1 MKLLAIIFFFLAIQG
16 LNAVT
21 RREAIDDHFSD
32 SEVQE
37 RLYAKSEDDENPP
50 PEVTNPK
57 WEFYQVTKIEC
68 QSGWSNM
75 DTWEMADMSALGD
88 CSEYGDKAVCF
99 CGAQFSLQALIG
111 VPLWICQHCDQWTNA
126 IGTNTM

>member
-1 MKLLAIIFFFLAIQG
+1 MHIKWIKYSRNYILISILFPHFVLGIDAI
-16 LNAVT
+16 T

-32 SEVQE
+32 LEVQQ

-75 DTWEMADMSALGD
+75 DAWEMADMTALGD
-88 CSEYGDKAVCF
+88 CSDYGDNV
-99 CGAQFSLQALIG
+99 SNLIKWNYF
-111 VPLWICQHCDQWTNA
+111 LIFD
-126 IGTNTM
+126 

>member
-1 MKLLAIIFFFLAIQG
+1 M
-16 LNAVT
+16 
-21 RREAIDDHFSD
+21 
-32 SEVQE
+32 EVQE

-75 DTWEMADMSALGD
+75 DTLEMADMSALGD
-88 CSEYGDKAVCF
+88 CSEYGDKVNNVF
-99 CGAQFSLQALIG
+99 K
-111 VPLWICQHCDQWTNA
+111 
-126 IGTNTM
+126 

>member
-1 MKLLAIIFFFLAIQG
+1 MKLFVFILSLVAIQG
-16 LNAVT
+16 IDAIT

-32 SEVQE
+32 LEVQQ

-75 DTWEMADMSALGD
+75 DAWEMADMTALGD
-88 CSEYGDKAVCF
+88 CSDYGDNAVCF

-111 VPLWICQHCDQWTNA
+111 VPLWICQHCDQWNSSV
-126 IGTNTM
+126 GTKSM